1 MINVTGLDY
10 TYVKSKKHAVKDIS
24 FHIGSGEIF
33 GLLGPS
39 GAGKTTT
46 QRLIIGL
53 LQGYKGS
60 VEVMGK
66 ERYKWSKDYY
76 ESIGVAFDFPNLYL
90 KLTAKENLALIG
102 SYYKKQVYSPEYL
115 LDMVGLLPDMDKRV
129 EGYSKGMK
137 MRLNFVRP
145 LMHDPQLLFFDEP
158 TSGLDPVN
166 AKTIKETI
174 LSLKDQGKTIFL
186 TTHNMTV
193 AEQLCDQVAF
203 MSDGQIPVIDAP
215 HNLMIEYGEKT
226 VQVLSKDDTLL
237 TFNMEGLRENIA
249 FMTLLNNDAIRTIHS
264 NDATL
269 EDIFIR
275 LTGRSL
281 S

>member
-1 MINVTGLDY
+1 MINVNGLDY

-24 FHIGSGEIF
+24 FQIGTGEIF

-46 QRLIIGL
+46 QKLLIGL
-53 LQGYKGS
+53 LRGYKGS

-66 ERYKWSKDYY
+66 ERLKWGKDFY
-76 ESIGVAFDFPNLYL
+76 ETIGVAFDFPNLYL
-90 KLTAKENLALIG
+90 KLTAKENLELIG
-102 SYYKKQVYSPEYL
+102 SYYKKQVYSPEQL

-137 MRLNFVRP
+137 SRLNFVRP

-174 LSLKDQGKTIFL
+174 LTLKEKGKTIFL

-203 MSDGQIPVIDAP
+203 MSEGQIPVIDSP
-215 HNLMIEYGEKT
+215 NKLMISYGEKT
-226 VQVLSKDDTLL
+226 LKVLSKDGQSS
-237 TFNMEGLRENIA
+237 TFNMTHLKENVQ
-249 FMTLLNNDAIRTIHS
+249 FMALLNNDLIQSIHS
-264 NDATL
+264 NDASL
-269 EDIFIR
+269 EDVFIR
-275 LTGRSL
+275 ITGRSL
-281 S
+281 L